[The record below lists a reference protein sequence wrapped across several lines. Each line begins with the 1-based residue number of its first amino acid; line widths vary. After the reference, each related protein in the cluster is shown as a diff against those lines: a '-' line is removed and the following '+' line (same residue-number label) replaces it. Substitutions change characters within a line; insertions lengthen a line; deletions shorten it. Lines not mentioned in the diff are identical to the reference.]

1 VSFAV
6 RAGSRFGRSQ
16 AARRLCEPLLTKRGS
31 SAASFI
37 KTADSIMFNHRS
49 NHYTLVI
56 PFVKRRARIQ
66 GKYERL
72 QRQSEGVMVMTSVT
86 ARLRTFFYV
95 CTLGLVACASNE
107 ETHHDPRDPNAPL
120 AGVGPILASTAGAAA
135 MNTVMM
141 PATAGASAQSTGQMT
156 PAANGGTFSQGGAPA
171 GAMPAAGSPS
181 VANAPPARP
190 TGTVSSPPM
199 QVPPAPAAPAP
210 LSGDPN
216 GTGPVVSIPDTA
228 CGPAAGLDAFV
239 QGTGIPGP
247 GSPNVKIGGKDV
259 VLSYPCGL
267 KEGAHVTFILNL
279 HGTMPEETLKTYQ
292 HGYFS
297 AHKLA
302 NSHKLIV
309 ATPKSESP
317 VGQWGNMDGG
327 VDVPH
332 LYEVVKWVYD
342 KFSKFQISGM
352 WIAGHSWGSMF
363 AKQFVCD
370 AMFKDK
376 VRGVIGMSGGPTGV
390 AGCASYVSQIHTVG
404 DKEGGE
410 SGVPD
415 QTIDATA
422 HGCAARLPP
431 KDIGNGQMLY
441 EWPNCNRGRVHFNF
455 VMGNHEHIT
464 AIDDPV
470 VLYIVNAI
478 KSTEQ

>member
-1 VSFAV
+1 
-6 RAGSRFGRSQ
+6 
-16 AARRLCEPLLTKRGS
+16 
-31 SAASFI
+31 
-37 KTADSIMFNHRS
+37 
-49 NHYTLVI
+49 
-56 PFVKRRARIQ
+56 
-66 GKYERL
+66 
-72 QRQSEGVMVMTSVT
+72 MVMTSVT
-86 ARLRTFFYV
+86 AWLRTFFCV
-95 CTLGLVACASNE
+95 CTLGLVGCASNE
-107 ETHHDPRDPNAPL
+107 AQPHDPRDSKGPS
-120 AGVGPILASTAGAAA
+120 AGVAPMMASTAGAAA
-135 MNTVMM
+135 MNTGMM
-141 PATAGASAQSTGQMT
+141 PGTAGFSAQSTGQMT
-156 PAANGGTFSQGGAPA
+156 SAANGGGSSQSGAPA
-171 GAMPAAGSPS
+171 GAMPPAG
-181 VANAPPARP
+181 P
-190 TGTVSSPPM
+190 TGTVSPPPK
-199 QVPPAPAAPAP
+199 QPPAQPVAAPPP
-210 LSGDPN
+210 LTGDPK

-259 VLSYPCGL
+259 ILSYPCGL

-279 HGTMPEETLKTYQ
+279 HGTMPDETLKTYQ

-297 AHKLA
+297 AHKLV
-302 NSHKLIV
+302 NSHNLIV

-342 KFSKFQISGM
+342 KFSKFQIAGM
-352 WIAGHSWGSMF
+352 WIGGHSWGSMF

-410 SGVPD
+410 SLVPD
-415 QTIDATA
+415 QTLDASA
-422 HGCAARLPP
+422 HGCDARLPP

-441 EWPNCNRGRVHFNF
+441 EWPNCDRGWVHFNF